1 METNAPL
8 RVSHLDILRQVRLF
22 KDDPELVLVTRE
34 GNASRMGL
42 IGQDDVVEEGP
53 DWTDG
58 VVEEIPMEVE
68 K

>member
-1 METNAPL
+1 
-8 RVSHLDILRQVRLF
+8 VRLF

-42 IGQDDVVEEGP
+42 IGENDVVEEGP